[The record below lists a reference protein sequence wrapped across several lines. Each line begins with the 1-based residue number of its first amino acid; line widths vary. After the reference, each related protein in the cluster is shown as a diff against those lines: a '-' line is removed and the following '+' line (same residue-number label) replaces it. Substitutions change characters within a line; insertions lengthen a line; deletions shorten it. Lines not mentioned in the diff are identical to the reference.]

1 MKTDE
6 LREKYLAFFESK
18 GCVRRASD
26 VLIPRDDKTVLFT
39 PAGMNQFKNQFLGIG
54 PIDFTKATTCQKCL
68 RTGDISNVGVTAY
81 HHTFF
86 EMLGN
91 FSFGDYFKKEAIH
104 WAWEFLTTKKWLG
117 LDPERLNITVY
128 LDDDEAYGIWHDE
141 VKVPANRITRCDE
154 SENFWPASAP
164 SQGPD
169 GVCGPCSEIYYLP
182 PGSEKTVEIWNLVFT
197 QFNRVGPPVTRS
209 VSEGGAL
216 TSNLHPLPK
225 KNIDTGMGLERCA
238 STLQGVL
245 SNFEID
251 ILKPMCLAAGDAVGV
266 KYEYAAPQ
274 GRACRRIAD
283 HVRACTF
290 AIHEGALPGSDKE
303 NYIVR
308 LLLRR
313 AALEGYLLGKQDPFL
328 HTLVPAIVAGMKAAY
343 PEITQTVESVANVIR
358 EEEHQFLTIVD
369 RGMPKFQRLADK
381 AKSSGG
387 VLSGEAAFDLHQT
400 DGFLIELTESLATQA
415 GLKLDKARF
424 DECVKE
430 HETKSGTGAFS
441 NSVMAAGPI
450 DSLRKQGGTEFLG
463 YDSLQS
469 TSKIV
474 GIIANQELVAGFANV
489 GHDTPIGIALDR
501 TPFYG
506 ESGGQVGDVGTLTAD
521 GIEFE
526 VLDTLKDGD
535 VWLHVGTLKRGKLT
549 VGQTVTATVD
559 AERRSGIRRAHS
571 ATHILHHA
579 LRQTLG
585 SQATQRGSK
594 VDRDTLRFDFTHNKP
609 VSDEELQTIETE
621 INARIAEGA
630 SVTTKLMPIEEA
642 RTLGAMALFGEKYPD
657 NVRVVRMG
665 DWSIEL
671 CGGTHLTNSGQVGF
685 CKLVAEEPVAKG
697 VRRISA
703 VTGAK
708 ALERTRQTESL
719 VKELC
724 GLMKSPAEELA
735 KRIATLQDELRD
747 AKREL
752 AKHASASAAGA
763 IDELIANAETIGGVR
778 IITHLVENAT
788 RDSVREM
795 IDLLRDK
802 ASPAVVLLG
811 AVIDGK
817 VAVVASVSKD
827 LIPKGLHAG
836 DCVKAAAKVAGGGGG
851 GRPDMAEAGGKDPS
865 KLADALKAGADYF
878 RSKLA

>member
-18 GCVRRASD
+18 GCVRRSSD

-54 PIDFTKATTCQKCL
+54 PIEFTRATTCQMCL

-117 LDPERLNITVY
+117 LDPERLSVTVY
-128 LDDDEAYGIWHDE
+128 LDDDEAFGIWHDE
-141 VKVPANRITRCDE
+141 VKVPASRITRCDE

-197 QFNRVGPPVTRS
+197 QFNRVGAPPN
-209 VSEGGAL
+209 
-216 TSNLHPLPK
+216 NLQPLPK

-251 ILKPMCLAAGDAVGV
+251 ILKPMCIAAGNAVGL
-266 KYEYAAPQ
+266 KYDYAAPH

-313 AALEGYLLGKQDPFL
+313 AALEGYLLGKRDPFL

-343 PEITQTVESVANVIR
+343 PEITKTVESVANVIR
-358 EEEHQFLTIVD
+358 EEEQQFLTIVD
-369 RGMPKFQRLADK
+369 RGMPKFQKLAEQ
-381 AKSSGG
+381 AKSSNG
-387 VLSGEAAFDLHQT
+387 VLSGSAAFDLHQT
-400 DGFLIELTESLATQA
+400 DGFLIELTESLAAQA
-415 GLKLDKARF
+415 GLKVDRARF
-424 DECVKE
+424 DECVEQQKVI
-430 HETKSGTGAFS
+430 SGSGAFA
-441 NSVMAAGPI
+441 NSVMAAGPM
-450 DSLRKQGGTEFLG
+450 DSLRKQGGTTFLG
-463 YDSLQS
+463 YEATEVS
-469 TSKIV
+469 SKIV
-474 GIIANQELVAGFANV
+474 GIIANGELVSEFAAV
-489 GHDTPIGIALDR
+489 GHEQPIGIALDK

-506 ESGGQVGDVGTLTAD
+506 ESGGQVGDTGTLTAD
-521 GIEFE
+521 GVEFE
-526 VLDTLKDGD
+526 VLDTQKDGD
-535 VWLHVGTLKRGKLT
+535 LWLHIGRLKKGKLS

-585 SQATQRGSK
+585 GQATQRGSK
-594 VDRDTLRFDFTHNKP
+594 VDRDVLRFDFTHNKP

-621 INARIAEGA
+621 INARIAEGSA
-630 SVTTKLMPIEEA
+630 VTTKLMPIAEA
-642 RTLGAMALFGEKYPD
+642 RELGAMALFGEKYPD

-671 CGGTHLTNSGQVGF
+671 CGGTHLSNSGQVGF
-685 CKLVAEEPVAKG
+685 CKIVAEEPVAKG

-703 VTGAK
+703 VTGPK
-708 ALERTRQTESL
+708 ALEKTRQLESL

-724 GLMKSPAEELA
+724 AQLKAPADELP
-735 KRIATLQDELRD
+735 KRLTALQDELRD
-747 AKREL
+747 TKREL
-752 AKHASASAAGA
+752 AKLNSQAAAGA
-763 IDELIANAETIGGVR
+763 IDDWIAQAESINGVR
-778 IITHLVENAT
+778 IVTHLAENAT
-788 RDSVREM
+788 RDSIREM
-795 IDLLRDK
+795 IDLIRDK
-802 ASPAVVLLG
+802 AAPAAILIG

-817 VAVVASVSKD
+817 VSLSAAVSKD
-827 LIPKGLHAG
+827 LIAKGLHSG
-836 DCVKAAAKVAGGGGG
+836 DCVKAAAKIVGGGGG

-878 RSKLA
+878 RSKLNS

>member
-18 GCVRRASD
+18 GCVRRPSD

-68 RTGDISNVGVTAY
+68 RTGDISNVGITAY

-91 FSFGDYFKKEAIH
+91 FSFGDYFKREAIH
-104 WAWEFLTTKKWLG
+104 WAWEFLTSKKWLG
-117 LDPERLNITVY
+117 LDGERLSITVY

-141 VKVPANRITRCDE
+141 VKVPAARITRCDE
-154 SENFWPASAP
+154 AENFWPASSP

-182 PGSEKTVEIWNLVFT
+182 PDSEKTVEIWNLVFT
-197 QFNRVGPPVTRS
+197 QFNRVGAPPN
-209 VSEGGAL
+209 
-216 TSNLHPLPK
+216 NLQPLPK

-251 ILKPMCLAAGDAVGV
+251 ILKPMCLAAGDALGL
-266 KYEYAAPQ
+266 KYEYAAAH

-313 AALEGYLLGKQDPFL
+313 AALEGYLLGKHDPFL

-343 PEITQTVESVANVIR
+343 PEITKTVDSVANVIR
-358 EEEHQFLTIVD
+358 EEELQFLTIVD
-369 RGMPKFQRLADK
+369 RGIPKFQKLADK

-400 DGFLIELTESLATQA
+400 DGFLIELTESLAAQA
-415 GLKLDKARF
+415 GLNVDRAAF
-424 DECVKE
+424 DRCKSE
-430 HETKSGTGAFS
+430 HEAKSGSGAFS

-463 YDSLQS
+463 YEVTQANDC
-469 TSKIV
+469 KIV
-474 GIIANQELVAGFANV
+474 GIIASQRLVTEFTSV
-489 GHDTPIGIALDR
+489 GNAEPIGIALNR

-506 ESGGQVGDVGTLTAD
+506 ESGGQVGDVGTLTAG
-521 GIEFE
+521 GIEFDI
-526 VLDTLKDGD
+526 LDTLKDGD

-559 AERRSGIRRAHS
+559 IERRSGIRRAHS

-585 SQATQRGSK
+585 DQATQRGSK

-609 VSDEELQTIETE
+609 VSDEELQTIENE

-671 CGGTHLTNSGQVGF
+671 CGGTHLTNSGQVGL
-685 CKLVAEEPVAKG
+685 CKIVAEEPVAKG

-708 ALERTRQTESL
+708 ALDRTRQTESL

-724 GLMKSPAEELA
+724 GLMKSPAEELP
-735 KRIATLQDELRD
+735 KRITTLQDELRD
-747 AKREL
+747 ANREL
-752 AKHASASAAGA
+752 AKHASASAAGSV
-763 IDELIANAETIGGVR
+763 DELIEQAETIGGVR

-788 RDSVREM
+788 RDSIREM

-817 VAVVASVSKD
+817 VAVIASVSKD

-851 GRPDMAEAGGKDPS
+851 GRPDMAEAGGKDPA
-865 KLADALKAGADYF
+865 KLAEALKAGANYF
-878 RSKLA
+878 RSKLG

>member
-6 LREKYLAFFESK
+6 LREKYLTFFESK
-18 GCVRRASD
+18 GCVRRPSD

-54 PIDFTKATTCQKCL
+54 PIEFTRATTSQMCL

-104 WAWEFLTTKKWLG
+104 WAWEFLTSKTWLG
-117 LDPERLNITVY
+117 LDPERLSVTVY

-141 VKVPANRITRCDE
+141 VKIPANRITRCDE

-197 QFNRVGPPVTRS
+197 QFNRVGAPPN
-209 VSEGGAL
+209 
-216 TSNLHPLPK
+216 NLHPLPK

-251 ILKPMCLAAGDAVGV
+251 ILKPMCIAAGNALSLQYD
-266 KYEYAAPQ
+266 YAALH

-313 AALEGYLLGKQDPFL
+313 AALEGYLLGKHDPFL

-343 PEITQTVESVANVIR
+343 PEITKTVESVSNVIR
-358 EEEHQFLTIVD
+358 EEEKQFLTIVD
-369 RGMPKFQRLADK
+369 RGMPKFQKLAEK
-381 AKSSGG
+381 AKSSNG

-400 DGFLIELTESLATQA
+400 DGFLIELTESLAAEA
-415 GLKLDKARF
+415 GLKVDKTRF
-424 DECVKE
+424 ESCVKE
-430 HETKSGTGAFS
+430 HEAKSGSGAFS

-450 DSLRKQGGTEFLG
+450 DSLRRQGGTEFLG
-463 YDSLQS
+463 YEVTQ
-469 TSKIV
+469 TTAKIV
-474 GIIANQELVAGFANV
+474 GIIAHKELVTEFASV
-489 GHDTPIGIALDR
+489 GHQEPIGIALDR

-521 GIEFE
+521 GVEFQI
-526 VLDTLKDGD
+526 LDTQKDGD
-535 VWLHVGTLKRGKLT
+535 VWLHIGTLKKGKLT
-549 VGQTVTATVD
+549 VGQSVTATVD

-585 SQATQRGSK
+585 DQATQRGSK

-609 VSDEELQTIETE
+609 VSDEELQAIENE
-621 INARIAEGA
+621 INLRVAEGA
-630 SVTTKLMPIEEA
+630 AVTTKLLPIAEA
-642 RTLGAMALFGEKYPD
+642 KKLGAMALFGEKYPD
-657 NVRVVRMG
+657 HVRVVCMG

-703 VTGAK
+703 VTGPK
-708 ALERTRQTESL
+708 ALEKTRQLESL

-724 GLMKSPAEELA
+724 VTLKAPADELT
-735 KRIATLQDELRD
+735 KRITALQDELRD
-747 AKREL
+747 TKREL
-752 AKHASASAAGA
+752 SKLNSQAAAGT
-763 IDELIANAETIGGVR
+763 IDDLISQAETINGVR
-778 IITHLVENAT
+778 VIAHLAENAT
-788 RDSVREM
+788 RDSIREM
-795 IDLLRDK
+795 IDLIRDK
-802 ASPAVVLLG
+802 VAPAAVLIG

-817 VAVVASVSKD
+817 VSLTAAVSKD
-827 LIPKGLHAG
+827 LIAKGLHAG
-836 DCVKAAAKVAGGGGG
+836 DCVKTAAKIVGGGGG

-865 KLADALKAGADYF
+865 KLADAIKAGADYF
-878 RSKLA
+878 RSKLG